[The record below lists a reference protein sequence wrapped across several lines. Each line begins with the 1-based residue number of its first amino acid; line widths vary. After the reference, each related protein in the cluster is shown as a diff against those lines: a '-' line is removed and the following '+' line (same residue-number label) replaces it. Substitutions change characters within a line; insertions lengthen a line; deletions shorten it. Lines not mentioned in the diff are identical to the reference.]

1 LAHCRDCRSNN
12 IVFDTLKSGDK
23 AKVCLDCGIV
33 VVTKAKTPIRKQFD
47 DKEIKEIKSMMGMD
61 KPVYTRKNGA
71 VRRK

>member
-33 VVTKAKTPIRKQFD
+33 VVTMAKTHKKEHLD
-47 DKEIKEIKSMMGMD
+47 EKEIKQLKHLMGMD
-61 KPVYTRKNGA
+61 KQVYTRKNGA